1 VLLSYL
7 PEEEPDAAE
16 VVAVIEK
23 AGRKAVTLPGD
34 IRKPEY
40 CQALVAAALKEFGRL
55 EGFQMT
61 HDELEDVPLDEVKRT
76 FDTNIFGTFAL
87 TQAALKELKPGA
99 SILNTT
105 SIQAYQPGENLVA
118 YTATKAAV
126 LSITKSV
133 AKLAMELHLLQA
145 AWVGTALFKRLRRC
159 SP

>member
-55 EGFQMT
+55 E
-61 HDELEDVPLDEVKRT
+61 VSR
-76 FDTNIFGTFAL
+76 
-87 TQAALKELKPGA
+87 
-99 SILNTT
+99 
-105 SIQAYQPGENLVA
+105 
-118 YTATKAAV
+118 
-126 LSITKSV
+126 
-133 AKLAMELHLLQA
+133 
-145 AWVGTALFKRLRRC
+145 
-159 SP
+159 